1 MSKVKM
7 LHETEAKTC
16 SNTGS
21 KQVPCK
27 MTGALSPLKVPFI
40 LLEKASHENTLKW
53 RCLKMSKIDMLH
65 ETEAKTC
72 SNTGSK
78 QVPCKMKGALNPLK
92 VSFILLEKHRM
103 KNH

>member
-40 LLEKASHENTLKW
+40 LLEK
-53 RCLKMSKIDMLH
+53 
-65 ETEAKTC
+65 
-72 SNTGSK
+72 
-78 QVPCKMKGALNPLK
+78 
-92 VSFILLEKHRM
+92 HRM